1 MSKVINLE
9 EIENWDLCKKHSEQ
23 SYKVEKYN
31 NGETGFHSI
40 KINSMAELRSVIDHL
55 LQKGLRDKLIF
66 RGQRNSDW
74 ILQSSLEREVKSAKT
89 SEQYNEIAQ
98 KHLANLKKSARGR
111 IQEQFLL
118 LGDSQK
124 NEDELWAMGQHLGLK
139 TPLLDWT
146 RSFLIA
152 LFFAFHEKETETEY
166 RCVYR
171 LVEGLLYLD
180 KDYKYIVEPKMD
192 YHGRLTAQQGLFTY
206 WGINFH
212 IKSTLNDFYNE
223 KIMSNKTAKELENI
237 KRKLIAKYY
246 ISNNLRLDILH
257 YLELFGISEETIYP
271 DLSGIINKVNNE
283 LIEIIEQSNYS
294 QG

>member
-1 MSKVINLE
+1 MGKVINLE
-9 EIENWDLCKKHSEQ
+9 EIENWDLNKKHSEQ
-23 SYKVEKYN
+23 NYKIEKYN

-40 KINSMAELRSVIDHL
+40 KINSMEELKSVIDHL
-55 LQKGLRDKLIF
+55 LQKGLREKLIF

-74 ILQSSLEREVKSAKT
+74 ILQSSLEREIKFVET

-111 IQEQFLL
+111 IKEQFLL
-118 LGDSQK
+118 LGNSEE

-171 LVEGLLYLD
+171 LVEGLLHLD

-192 YHGRLTAQQGLFTY
+192 YHGRLTAQKGLFTY
-206 WGINFH
+206 WGIDFH
-212 IKSTLNDFYNE
+212 IKRALNNFYNE
-223 KIMSNKTAKELENI
+223 KSMPNKTTKELEDI
-237 KRKLIAKYY
+237 KRKFITKYY
-246 ISNNLRLDILH
+246 ISNNLRVDILN
-257 YLELFGISEETIYP
+257 YLEALGISEETIYP
-271 DLSGIINKVNNE
+271 DLSGIINKVNSE
-283 LIEIIEQSNYS
+283 LVEIIEQSNHS

>member
-1 MSKVINLE
+1 MSRVINLE
-9 EIENWDLCKKHSEQ
+9 EIENWDLRKKHSEQ
-23 SYKVEKYN
+23 SYKVEKYK

-74 ILQSSLEREVKSAKT
+74 ILQSSLEREIKSTKT
-89 SEQYNEIAQ
+89 SEQYNEIVQ

-118 LGDSQK
+118 LGDSQE

-152 LFFAFHEKETETEY
+152 LFVAFHKKETETEY

-212 IKSTLNDFYNE
+212 IKST
-223 KIMSNKTAKELENI
+223 SAKELENI
-237 KRKLIAKYY
+237 KRKLITKYY